1 MTARDDV
8 FLGLF
13 VFLLQFLSSVFLTL
27 LNPLFAYV
35 NFFLSVGVFFLSGKE
50 RFFLR
55 MVVLFGLA
63 GCLDFV
69 SFFPFGF
76 WFLRMALLVGS
87 TFLWIE
93 VFSPGFFSLGLFLL
107 IYPFVEL
114 LLEAMALRF
123 VYPESFLFLPAL
135 GGKTLSA
142 FLGFFLF
149 RLWSE
154 WWRREDVE

>member
-13 VFLLQFLSSVFLTL
+13 AFLLQFLSSVFLIL
-27 LNPLFAYV
+27 LNPLFAYT
-35 NFFLSVGVFFLSGKE
+35 NFFLPVGVFFLSSKE

-55 MVVLFGLA
+55 VVVLFGLA

-69 SFFPFGF
+69 SFSPFGF
-76 WFLRMALLVGS
+76 WFFRMALLVGS
-87 TFLWIE
+87 IFLWIE
-93 VFSPGFFSLGLFLL
+93 VFSTSFFSLGLFLL
-107 IYPFVEL
+107 VYPFVEL
-114 LLEAMALRF
+114 LLEAVVLRL
-123 VYPESFLFLPAL
+123 VYPESFLSLPAL
-135 GGKTLSA
+135 EGRVLSA
-142 FLGFFLF
+142 FLGPFLF